1 MENMNN
7 NNKENK
13 QVQATKDIR
22 RVSAK
27 KVLLR
32 AAVLTVVS
40 GLILFIT
47 MIGVFYMKLSSGM
60 IRQLDIL
67 NEAIDS
73 AVDAPEDA
81 WNSSAE
87 YYSDVILSSLI
98 IRRTLLVM
106 TRLCWNSAKVIIRK
120 WISLS

>member
-1 MENMNN
+1 MNN

>member
-47 MIGVFYMKLSSGM
+47 MIGVFYMKLSS
-60 IRQLDIL
+60 
-67 NEAIDS
+67 
-73 AVDAPEDA
+73 V
-81 WNSSAE
+81 
-87 YYSDVILSSLI
+87 SSLI